1 MHSYLHRIQVVI
13 LESRILKV
21 LTRVVIP
28 TIWFVWFFKAS
39 FCVDGLVQFLRKYG
53 RKGVCVESKGHG
65 FDVTNFE
72 SFHMICEFGVDIC
85 VGVETG

>member
-1 MHSYLHRIQVVI
+1 M
-13 LESRILKV
+13 
-21 LTRVVIP
+21 
-28 TIWFVWFFKAS
+28 WFFQQS
-39 FCVDGLVQFLRKYG
+39 GLCGFRRLFLCVDGALCLVQFLRKYG

>member
-1 MHSYLHRIQVVI
+1 MTVI
-13 LESRILKV
+13 LESKNTKSFDLCGSSNNLVYVV
-21 LTRVVIP
+21 LGI
-28 TIWFVWFFKAS
+28 FFL
-39 FCVDGLVQFLRKYG
+39 CVDGALCLVQFLRKYG

>member
-1 MHSYLHRIQVVI
+1 MVG
-13 LESRILKV
+13 
-21 LTRVVIP
+21 
-28 TIWFVWFFKAS
+28 A
-39 FCVDGLVQFLRKYG
+39 FCLGQFLRNSAS
-53 RKGVCVESKGHG
+53 KGVLPLCVESKGHG

>member
-1 MHSYLHRIQVVI
+1 M
-13 LESRILKV
+13 
-21 LTRVVIP
+21 VIP
-28 TIWFVWFFKAS
+28 TVWVFFPVWFLKHL
-39 FCVDGLVQFLRKYG
+39 FCSQVAGWMDGALCLAQFLRKCA
-53 RKGVCVESKGHG
+53 RKGVLPLCVESKGHG